1 MGTYTSTT
9 EPHTRPS
16 PTRPRVNM
24 SSIQLEVQPKVSK
37 ALSSKWVSLPR
48 KTEEEGSEEENEM
61 LPLPDV
67 VLCSALSAN
76 ILHGQRMRERRRHKA
91 TIQTKGREHL
101 EETPL
106 DELMEPLVQSLEGLL
121 CSTTISMNPDPTP
134 DKEEVDGGCV
144 FHTKRRRTTST
155 SSTATASKLSTLSA
169 VVLSSSK
176 LKKES
181 GLTVTIEDT
190 PEGVFNGLRSLFKNV
205 FAN

>member
-1 MGTYTSTT
+1 MGTCTSTT
-9 EPHTRPS
+9 EPHTRS
-16 PTRPRVNM
+16 TRPPVNM

-37 ALSSKWVSLPR
+37 ALSSKWVSPPR
-48 KTEEEGSEEENEM
+48 KTEEEGEM

-76 ILHGQRMRERRRHKA
+76 ILHGQRIRERRRHKA
-91 TIQTKGREHL
+91 SIQTMGREHL

-106 DELMEPLVQSLEGLL
+106 DQMMEPLVKSLEGLL
-121 CSTTISMNPDPTP
+121 SSTTISMNPDPAP
-134 DKEEVDGGCV
+134 EEIDGGCV
-144 FHTKRRRTTST
+144 YHKRRRTIST

-176 LKKES
+176 LKKEPA
-181 GLTVTIEDT
+181 LTVTIEDT